1 MTSIN
6 TNVSAQLTANALTQN
21 NRAMSQTMERLSTGS
36 RINSAADDAAGLAIV
51 SKMDAQVTGLNQAV
65 RNANDAISMIQTA
78 DGAAVEIDSMLQ
90 RMREIS
96 VSSSNGTNTTA
107 DLTNMN
113 KEFANLA
120 TEIQRVV
127 DTTQFNNTNILDGSV
142 GTNGVVSFNIGANA
156 SQTVDVDFA
165 NFALGSSTAT
175 SDEQTIA
182 LTLGEIQAV
191 PTGSGIQLSEADGST
206 IIIDDNAIIAAQLIT
221 GGVGTNLQDTDFATF
236 IQAANTQ
243 MAANTSM
250 NQMTFAVGSADI
262 SILGTRANEGVGG
275 LTSMVQKV
283 TATGVESVISA
294 NASVGDTVGS
304 AAVRGTQSLNIT
316 LAEIQAVPG
325 NSETIVTDSEGA
337 TFNITD
343 AHLQTAGATTGH
355 SDATSAHYVAALN
368 TRAAASTSFEGVTF
382 AIGDLDNTITAI
394 QDVAGTGSIVSVNQ
408 RAAGTAA
415 APGSGLEA
423 TLGTITQNAVGKI
436 AGDADVM
443 AADISDFL
451 VAGTQAQ
458 ATTTLDELDA
468 AIAGLASQRAEFGS
482 WVNRLEHTVDN
493 LTNVS
498 QNTSASRSRI
508 EDADYAVETSEL
520 ARTQIISQAA
530 TAMLSQANQQ
540 AQSVLALLK

>member
-175 SDEQTIA
+175 SDEQTLA
-182 LTLGEIQAV
+182 LTIGDINGVTAASSIV
-191 PTGSGIQLSEADGST
+191 MTEADGSS
-206 IIIDDNAIIAAQLIT
+206 IVIDDAAIVAAQLLT
-221 GGVGTNLQDTDFATF
+221 GGTGTDLQDTDYATF
-236 IQAANTQ
+236 TQALNTQIAANTG
-243 MAANTSM
+243 M
-250 NQMTFAVGSADI
+250 NQIAFAVGSADI

-275 LTSMVQKV
+275 ITTMVQKTAAGV
-283 TATGVESVISA
+283 ETAVSATAT
-294 NASVGDTVGS
+294 VGDTVGS
-304 AAVRGTQSLNIT
+304 AAVRGTQSLNLT
-316 LAEIQAVPG
+316 LAQANGIATGSSLV
-325 NSETIVTDSEGA
+325 ITDADGA
-337 TFNITD
+337 TFEVTD
-343 AHLQTAGATTGH
+343 AAIITAQGVTSGTGTNLQDTDYATLIQ
-355 SDATSAHYVAALN
+355 ALN
-368 TRAAASTSFEGVTF
+368 AQSTASTTF
-382 AIGDLDNTITAI
+382 AGVAFAVGDAGDTITAI
-394 QDVAGTGSIVSVNQ
+394 QDAAGTGTLLSMNS
-408 RAAGTAA
+408 RSATGAEAAV
-415 APGSGLEA
+415 
-423 TLGTITQNAVGKI
+423 GTITTNAVGVA
-436 AGDADVM
+436 AGGADVM

-451 VAGTQAQ
+451 VEGTQAQ

>member
-156 SQTVDVDFA
+156 SQAVDVDFA

-182 LTLGEIQAV
+182 LTLLEIRAV
-191 PTGSGIQLSEADGST
+191 PTGSEIQLSEADGST
-206 IIIDDNAIIAAQLIT
+206 IIIDDAAIVAAQAVT
-221 GGVGTNLQDTDFATF
+221 GGVGTDLQDTDFATF

-283 TATGVESVISA
+283 TLTGVETAISA

-316 LAEIQAVPG
+316 LADINTVPG
-325 NSETIVTDSEGA
+325 GSETIVTDSQGA

-343 AHLQTAGATTGH
+343 AHLVTAGATTGH
-355 SDATSAHYVAALN
+355 SDATSAHYMAALN

-382 AIGDLDNTITAI
+382 AIGDLDDTITAI

-408 RAAGTAA
+408 RTGA
-415 APGSGLEA
+415 GLEA
-423 TLGTITQNAVGKI
+423 TLGTLTQNAVGKV

>member
-175 SDEQTIA
+175 SDEQTLA
-182 LTLGEIQAV
+182 LTIGDINGVTAASSIV
-191 PTGSGIQLSEADGST
+191 MTEADGSS
-206 IIIDDNAIIAAQLIT
+206 IVINDAAIVAAQLLT
-221 GGVGTNLQDTDFATF
+221 GGTGTDLQDTDYATF
-236 IQAANTQ
+236 TQALNTQIAANTG
-243 MAANTSM
+243 M
-250 NQMTFAVGSADI
+250 NQVAFAVGSADI

-275 LTSMVQKV
+275 ITTMVQK
-283 TATGVESVISA
+283 TAAGVESAVSA
-294 NASVGDTVGS
+294 TATVGDTVGS
-304 AAVRGTQSLNIT
+304 AAVLGTQSLNLT
-316 LAEIQAVPG
+316 LAQANGIAAGSSLV
-325 NSETIVTDSEGA
+325 ITDADGA
-337 TFNITD
+337 TFEVTD
-343 AHLQTAGATTGH
+343 AAIVTAQGVTTGTGTTLQ
-355 SDATSAHYVAALN
+355 DTDYATLIQALN
-368 TRAAASTSFEGVTF
+368 AQSTASTTF
-382 AIGDLDNTITAI
+382 AGVAFAVGDAGDTITAI
-394 QDVAGTGSIVSVNQ
+394 QDVAGTGTLLSMNS
-408 RAAGTAA
+408 RTAAGAEAA
-415 APGSGLEA
+415 V
-423 TLGTITQNAVGKI
+423 GTITTNAVGVA
-436 AGDADVM
+436 AGGADVM

-451 VAGTQAQ
+451 VEGTQAQ

-468 AIAGLASQRAEFGS
+468 AIAGLAGQRAEFGS

>member
-182 LTLGEIQAV
+182 LTLAEIQAV
-191 PTGSGIQLSEADGST
+191 PTGSEIQLSEADGST
-206 IIIDDNAIIAAQLIT
+206 IIIDDAAIVAAQALT
-221 GGVGTNLQDTDFATF
+221 GGVGTDLQDTDFATF

-316 LAEIQAVPG
+316 LAEIQAVPAG
-325 NSETIVTDSEGA
+325 SETIVTDSQGA

-343 AHLQTAGATTGH
+343 AHLVTAGATSGH
-355 SDATSAHYVAALN
+355 SDATSAHYLAALN

-382 AIGDLDNTITAI
+382 AIGDLDDTITAI

-408 RAAGTAA
+408 RTAA
-415 APGSGLEA
+415 GLEA
-423 TLGTITQNAVGKI
+423 TLGTLTQNAVGKV

-451 VAGTQAQ
+451 VAGTQAE